1 MALALA
7 TQRRDGRH
15 GDTTALGR
23 ALAASDVTAPH
34 TGEPLSEAMLLGI
47 GGGLGGGYWVF
58 EFTGAP
64 KALVIGARHRWH
76 QPHLF
81 LQGLC
86 ERLGQPVT
94 VQETAGERAAS
105 KHLAVA
111 LEAGRRP
118 IAWVDQASLPYMCIG
133 SQWER
138 FWLHQV
144 GVRGLDADTGDILVD
159 DRAAEPWRVPA
170 ERFAHARKAIA
181 SNKHRLLVVQPRETP
196 LSLDGLRTA
205 ILDGVRV
212 GLDELLHPPI
222 KNFGLPAFSK
232 WAELLTNRKNKKGWP
247 TVFAAPA
254 ELLRA
259 LGGVHHSIETNGT
272 GGGAFRT
279 IYADFLDE
287 AAEVLQLPALTEAAG
302 AYRALGEQ
310 WSALA
315 AAALP
320 DAEPLLRRSRELAR
334 EKDRLFAQEGPR
346 ALPRLEEI
354 AAETTAIEEQ
364 AAEGLTLSPTQT
376 DELLEELRMRLLA
389 IVAAEAEA
397 ASLLQRAI
405 TR

>member
-7 TQRRDGRH
+7 TRRGDGRH

-23 ALAASDVTAPH
+23 ALAAVEVTAPH
-34 TGEPLSEAMLLGI
+34 TDEPLSEAMLLGI

-81 LQGLC
+81 LTGLC

-94 VQETAGERAAS
+94 IHETAGERAAA
-105 KHLAVA
+105 KQLVAA

-118 IAWVDQASLPYMCIG
+118 VAWVDQASLPYMCIS

-144 GVRGLDADTGDILVD
+144 GVRGLDAETGDILVD

-170 ERFAHARKAIA
+170 ERFAYARKAIT

-196 LSLDGLRTA
+196 LSLDGLRAA
-205 ILDGVRV
+205 ILDGIRI

-222 KNFGLPAFSK
+222 KNFGLPAFTK

-247 TVFAAPA
+247 TVFAEPA

-279 IYADFLDE
+279 MYADFLDE
-287 AAEVLQLPALTEAAG
+287 AADVLQISGLTEAAA
-302 AYRALGEQ
+302 AYRALGIQ
-310 WSALA
+310 WSAFA

-320 DAEPLLRRSRELAR
+320 DAAPLLRRTRELAR
-334 EKDRLFAQEGPR
+334 EKDRIFEQEGPR
-346 ALPRLEEI
+346 ALPRLEQI
-354 AAETTAIEEQ
+354 AAETLAIEEQ
-364 AAEGLTLSPTQT
+364 AAQGLALSPAQT
-376 DELLEELRMRLLA
+376 DDLLLELRTRLLA
-389 IVAAEAEA
+389 IVEAEAAA
-397 ASLLQRAI
+397 ASLLQTAVR
-405 TR
+405 